1 LKDPVKNIWVI
12 QFGTISCVIV
22 FPLTLIAGPIRGI
35 PFYWQLIDCSFA
47 VFGFLLLYLC
57 YKDILNLEKVSG
69 WETSAI
75 TYQWQAEIASFHI
88 IEIFFFNLSF

>member
-22 FPLTLIAGPIRGI
+22 FPLTLIGWPIRGI
-35 PFYWQLIDCSFA
+35 PFYWQLIDCSFS
-47 VFGFLLLYLC
+47 VFGFFLLYLC
-57 YKDILNLEKVSG
+57 YKNVLNLEKVSG

-75 TYQWQAEIASFHI
+75 TYQWLAKITFFQI
-88 IEIFFFNLSF
+88 IEIFMLNLSI